1 MASNVGR
8 RNGRHIWNDPN
19 TLRAALQQAGSQP
32 GHHRGMWI
40 DTHCHL
46 DAPEFNADRGCVLER
61 ARAAGVLGLV
71 MPAVAVA
78 HFETVRALAHASGA
92 AYALGIHPLWT
103 AQAAEGDLE
112 RLAQHLHDWRDD
124 PHLVA
129 VGEIGL
135 DHFVPDLDH
144 DLQRRYYRAQLKLA
158 RDAGLPVILHVR
170 RSADALLQGLRQ
182 IEVPGGIAHAFNGS
196 AVQAGQFVAR
206 GFALGF
212 GGTLSFER
220 SLQIRAL
227 AQQLPATALVL
238 ETDAPDIPPHW
249 LYRTAGER
257 AAGQPQGRNEPAE
270 LPRIAA
276 VLAGL
281 RGWSLE
287 DTALQT
293 TANAHAALPGLARM
307 ATRV

>member
-1 MASNVGR
+1 
-8 RNGRHIWNDPN
+8 
-19 TLRAALQQAGSQP
+19 
-32 GHHRGMWI
+32 MWI

-46 DAPEFNADRGCVLER
+46 DAPEFDADRPAVLQR

-71 MPAVAVA
+71 LPAVAA
-78 HFETVRALAHASGA
+78 TNFETVRALAHQCGA
-92 AYALGIHPLWT
+92 AYALGIHPLFT
-103 AQAAEGDLE
+103 GQAAEGDLDV
-112 RLAQHLHDWRDD
+112 LAQCLHDWRDD

-135 DHFVPDLDH
+135 DHFVPNLDRE
-144 DLQRRYYRAQLKLA
+144 LQRRYYRAQLKLA

-170 RSADALLQGLRQ
+170 RSADALLHGLRQ
-182 IEVPGGIAHAFNGS
+182 IDVVGGIAHAFNGS

-238 ETDAPDIPPHW
+238 ETDAPDIPPQW
-249 LYRTAGER
+249 LYRSAAER

-270 LPRIAA
+270 LPRIGA

-287 DTALQT
+287 ETAQRT
-293 TANAHAALPGLARM
+293 SANAHAALPRLA
-307 ATRV
+307 ACV